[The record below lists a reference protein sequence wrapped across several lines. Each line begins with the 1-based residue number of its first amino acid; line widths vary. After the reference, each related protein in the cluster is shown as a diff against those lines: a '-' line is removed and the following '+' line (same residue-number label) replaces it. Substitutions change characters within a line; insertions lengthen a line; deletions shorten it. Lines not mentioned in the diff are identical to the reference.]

1 MRRGPRLQR
10 PIIVRHLALAIAER
24 GEPQDQPRAD
34 GAERIAVPAAAIV
47 TRRDVDQRVADDDE
61 QAERARTPG
70 PAEPRI
76 TQETLMLALAHP
88 LGLRCLAAAALDDRR
103 PQERR
108 VGKEAVSTL

>member
-1 MRRGPRLQR
+1 MACDGKLQ
-10 PIIVRHLALAIAER
+10 H
-24 GEPQDQPRAD
+24 QPRAD

-76 TQETLMLALAHP
+76 TQETLMLALAHT
-88 LGLRCLAAAALDDRR
+88 LGLPWLAAAALEDRR
-103 PQERR
+103 SEERR